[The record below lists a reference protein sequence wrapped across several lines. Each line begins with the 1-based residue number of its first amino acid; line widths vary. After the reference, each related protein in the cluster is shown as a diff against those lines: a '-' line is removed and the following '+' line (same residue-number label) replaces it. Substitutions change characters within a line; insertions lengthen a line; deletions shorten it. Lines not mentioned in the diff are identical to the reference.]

1 MFQKKKWIR
10 IGFVSL
16 TLILL
21 IALFLCVSIS
31 GEPLMAGGAV
41 CISFDKWDMLRADKI
56 IINYRGETYTVTD
69 SEFIQSFSKE
79 TLAGTYSEYCCSN
92 LDDGWVEIYR
102 GSRLLRRMR
111 FIANHDAFAYEAD
124 LTHWVLFGK
133 EGHAFISSDLRQ
145 KLQEIVGRH

>member
-16 TLILL
+16 ALILL
-21 IALFLCVSIS
+21 ITLFLCVGIS
-31 GEPLMAGGAV
+31 GDPLMAGGAV

-56 IINYRGETYTVTD
+56 IIDYRGELYTVTNP
-69 SEFIQSFSKE
+69 EFVQAFSKE

-102 GSRLLRRMR
+102 GNRLVRRMR
-111 FIANHDAFAYEAD
+111 YIANHDAFAYEAD
-124 LTHWVLFGK
+124 ITHWVLFGK
-133 EGHAFISSDLRQ
+133 EGHAFLSSDLHQ
-145 KLQEIVGRH
+145 KLQEIVSTH